1 MPRPGLPINQ
11 LALAEHPLEFWW
23 STPGVEHPPAIKR
36 VKISARNAEGEP
48 LLVRQRTRIVHG
60 ITLTRLLR
68 HIASKL
74 PPRLGKLLE
83 AGDDLPRLDDATLL
97 LRPIVHRPE
106 NQADT
111 PVCMHAKGGRVPG
124 FSGGNGDYLHVVL
137 GTDEHGKV
145 VEERV
150 HALICWLRYGPPP
163 HRGSVGGQSIAVAHA
178 YGRFQCN
185 DSRDCISP
193 SHVSWQT
200 RKHNTKTHF
209 AERRRAKRCA
219 CGAAPPARL
228 PGHVLSFM
236 HA

>member
-11 LALAEHPLEFWW
+11 LVLAEHPVEFWW

-48 LLVRQRTRIVHG
+48 LIVRQRKRIVHG

-74 PPRLGKLLE
+74 PPRLGELLE
-83 AGDDLPRLDDATLL
+83 AGDDLPRLDYATLL
-97 LRPIVHRPE
+97 LRPIIRRKDG
-106 NQADT
+106 QA
-111 PVCMHAKGGRVPG
+111 VCMHAKGGRVPG

-137 GTDEHGKV
+137 GTDQHGKV

-163 HRGSVGGQSIAVAHA
+163 HQGSVGGQTLAVAAHA

-193 SHVSWQT
+193 SHISWQT
-200 RKHNTKTHF
+200 RQHNTRTHS

-219 CGAAPPARL
+219 
-228 PGHVLSFM
+228 
-236 HA
+236 